1 MTPVRPL
8 VEAQGLTVTFLTPS
22 GQVQAVN
29 RVSFNAG
36 RERLG
41 IVGES
46 GSGKSTICRALLGL
60 LPPRVRVSAD
70 VLNFDGQSLL
80 QLTPRDWRAI
90 RGARIGLIMQDP
102 KFSLNPVMS
111 VGAQVAEVYRFRKG
125 FGRVA
130 AWTKAVAALAAVGIH
145 EPESVARLYPH
156 EVSGGMGQRVMIA
169 AMLALDP
176 DLLIADEATS
186 ALDAT
191 IATQVLALID
201 GLVVRRGMG
210 LILISHDLGL
220 VGRFCDRVL
229 VMRSGQVVETL
240 GARSLDNARHPYTRA
255 LLAARPRLDC
265 AMDVLPTVQ
274 RDIARPK

>member
-60 LPPRVRVSAD
+60 LPNRVRVSAD
-70 VLNFDGQSLL
+70 VLTFDGQSLL
-80 QLTPRDWRAI
+80 ELTPRDWRAI

-125 FGRVA
+125 FGRA
-130 AWTKAVAALAAVGIH
+130 AGWTKAVEALAAVGIH

-191 IATQVLALID
+191 IAAQVLALID

-240 GARSLDNARHPYTRA
+240 EARSLDNARHPYTRA

-274 RDIARPK
+274 RNIALPK